1 MTPTDL
7 IKAMAEVIDA
17 QARHIEQLEAGHW
30 VKETRA
36 EMEAARARYEGGEA
50 TPIDHGDATP
60 VPLCTYG
67 RDIEPAGDF
76 ACVLPEGHGQMHH
89 LAYNSPEAQAAAAQR
104 FCDTHAHNTHNHPDD
119 GTREPACPRCQL
131 DEGGLVA
138 LLATHGAHDKAA
150 ELFTRT
156 LEQCPREHPHAGP
169 CEVITDEPHTH
180 TFDKGGELR
189 CGAHLWDDR
198 CTLPAGHGQN
208 HHFPD
213 FQPRGNEP
221 AGKCGYT
228 APDGWDC
235 RLTHGHPWP
244 HRRTGPWDNEA
255 SE

>member
-1 MTPTDL
+1 MTITPDHVR
-7 IKAMAEVIDA
+7 AMADLIDA

-36 EMEAARARYEGGEA
+36 EMEAARTRYKGGEA

-60 VPLCTYG
+60 VPLCTFG
-67 RDIEPAGDF
+67 VDLEPAGLWQ
-76 ACVLPEGHGQMHH
+76 CTLPAGHHNPGRPTHH
-89 LAYNSPEAQAAAAQR
+89 LIYQGA
-104 FCDTHAHNTHNHPDD
+104 THNLIYQGATHNHPDD
-119 GTREPACPRCQL
+119 GTREPECPKCQL

-138 LLATHGAHDKAA
+138 LLAAHGAHDKAA
-150 ELFTRT
+150 ELFTRA
-156 LEQCPREHPHAGP
+156 LEQCARKHPHAGP
-169 CEVITDEPHTH
+169 CEIITDEPHTH
-180 TFDKGGELR
+180 TFDKGGELQ
-189 CGAHLWDDR
+189 CGAYLWDDR

-208 HHFPD
+208 HYFPD

-221 AGKCGYT
+221 ASKCGYT

>member
-36 EMEAARARYEGGEA
+36 EMEAARTRYEGGEA
-50 TPIDHGDATP
+50 TPIDHGDAVP
-60 VPLCTYG
+60 V
-67 RDIEPAGDF
+67 R
-76 ACVLPEGHGQMHH
+76 
-89 LAYNSPEAQAAAAQR
+89 QALTGA
-104 FCDTHAHNTHNHPDD
+104 THNHPDD
-119 GTREPACPRCQL
+119 GTREPECPKCQL

-138 LLATHGAHDKAA
+138 LLAAHGAHDKAA
-150 ELFTRT
+150 ALFTRA
-156 LEQCPREHPHAGP
+156 LEQCARKHPHAGP

-221 AGKCGYT
+221 ASKCGYT